1 MTILERIKYTAE
13 LVEFVCLGILAMI
26 ATWIWKKRNWNRLKN
41 MPKDYEY
48 LVVRLKAMEYY
59 FGNPIG
65 KLLYHGFNDEDYQ
78 SIMLYYRLRLEG
90 TEYTE

>member
-1 MTILERIKYTAE
+1 MTIWERIKYTVE

-59 FGNPIG
+59 FRNPIG
-65 KLLYHGFNDEDYQ
+65 KLLYQGFNDEDYQ
-78 SIMLYYRLRLEG
+78 SILSCYGLGLEG
-90 TEYTE
+90 KEYTE

>member
-78 SIMLYYRLRLEG
+78 SIMMYYGLGLEG
-90 TEYTE
+90 KEYTE

>member
-78 SIMLYYRLRLEG
+78 SIMLYYGLRLEG
-90 TEYTE
+90 KEYTE

>member
-1 MTILERIKYTAE
+1 MTILERIKYAVE

-59 FGNPIG
+59 FRNPIG

-78 SIMLYYRLRLEG
+78 SIMMYYGLGLEG
-90 TEYTE
+90 KEYTE

>member
-1 MTILERIKYTAE
+1 MTIWERIKYTVE

-59 FGNPIG
+59 FRNPIG
-65 KLLYHGFNDEDYQ
+65 KLLYQDFNDEDYQ
-78 SIMLYYRLRLEG
+78 SIMLYYGLGLEG
-90 TEYTE
+90 KEYTE